1 MEYDPGPGGTGAK
14 SFVGAAG
21 KSFIIIIIIII
32 VIIGIFTARCYAERS
47 YEIECRLTVRL

>member
-14 SFVGAAG
+14 SVVGAAG

-32 VIIGIFTARCYAERS
+32 IRIFT
-47 YEIECRLTVRL
+47 V